1 MISMQKERG
10 KSFLL
15 WIPAALILGFG
26 LYWALRPKPI
36 PVEIAEARKGIYEQ
50 QVVEEGKTR
59 AREVYKILSPVAGNL
74 RRVRLHPGDIVKAG
88 DLLAEVDR
96 PGLWPIN
103 SPVAG
108 TVLRV
113 QRESGGPIER
123 GDLVMEV
130 ADPKDLEV
138 VSEVLTEDA
147 LGIKR
152 GDLVQMESWGECKTL
167 QGKVRRVEPG
177 AFTKVSALGIEEQRV
192 NVLIDFSDST
202 EHCQGLADGFRL
214 NNHITTFRDNDALT
228 IPVGALFR
236 DGMAWAVFQIAAG
249 RAKKVQ
255 VQVERRNPE
264 LALIVSGLKPG
275 DQVVVYPSDELRDG
289 ARVTPMNSGPRTP

>member
-1 MISMQKERG
+1 METRRG
-10 KSFLL
+10 KKKLL
-15 WIPAALILGFG
+15 WIPVLLAAGFG
-26 LYWALRPKPI
+26 IFWALRPQPI
-36 PVEIAEARKGIYEQ
+36 PVEIAAARLGPYEQ

-74 RRVRLHPGDIVKAG
+74 RRVQLHPGDKVREG

-96 PGLWPIN
+96 PGLWPIK

-123 GDLVMEV
+123 GELIMEV
-130 ADPKDLEV
+130 ADPKQLEV

-147 LGIKR
+147 LGIKP
-152 GDLVQMESWGECKTL
+152 GDPVRMESWGECRTL
-167 QGKVRRVEPG
+167 EGKVRRVEPG

-192 NVLIDFSDST
+192 NVIIDFSNTT
-202 EHCQGLADGFRL
+202 EHCEGLADGFRL
-214 NNHITTFRDNDALT
+214 NNHITTFRREEALT

-236 DGMAWAVFQIAAG
+236 DGKDWAVFRIEAG
-249 RAKKVQ
+249 RAKKVK
-255 VQVERRNPE
+255 VQVVRRNPE
-264 LALIVSGLKPG
+264 LALLESGLKPG
-275 DQVVVYPSDELRDG
+275 DQVVVYPSDELDDG
-289 ARVTPMNSGPRTP
+289 ARVRPMNSGRHRD